1 MIYGAKSSVGC
12 IRQNNQDAFYLPKE
26 GELPFFAVA
35 DGMGGTNGGEIASIL
50 SISTVCTYVKE
61 NINGSQDIMSLLRTA
76 INEANRSI
84 YRVGRIKSEYSRM
97 GTTFTCA
104 YISDEIVYLAHIGD
118 SRAYKFKDGNLRQI
132 TMDHSYVQELV
143 NAGQITAEEARVH
156 PERHKITRAVGVG
169 GIVNV
174 DTFIEPLENDDT
186 YLLCSDGLTSMLD
199 DAEISKILSA
209 HKNPYDAASALI
221 DAAEKAG
228 GHDNITVVIIKN
240 D

>member
-12 IRQNNQDAFYLPKE
+12 IRQNNQDSFYLPKE
-26 GELPFFAVA
+26 GELPFFVVA

-50 SISTVCTYVKE
+50 SVSTVCTYLKD
-61 NINGSQDIMSLLRTA
+61 NIGNCQDITELLRIA
-76 INEANRSI
+76 INQANRVI
-84 YRVGRIKSEYSRM
+84 YRVGRIKTEYCRM

-104 YISDEIVYLAHIGD
+104 YIDGGIAYFAHIGD
-118 SRAYKFKDGNLRQI
+118 SRAYKYNNGVLRQI
-132 TMDHSYVQELV
+132 SVDHSYVQELI
-143 NAGQITAEEARVH
+143 NAGQITADEARMH
-156 PERHKITRAVGVG
+156 PDRHKITRAVGVG

-174 DTFIEPLENDDT
+174 DTYIEPIEENDT
-186 YLLCSDGLTSMLD
+186 FLICSDGLTSMLTD
-199 DAEISKILSA
+199 GEISQILSM
-209 HKNPYDAASALI
+209 NQSPYDTASALV